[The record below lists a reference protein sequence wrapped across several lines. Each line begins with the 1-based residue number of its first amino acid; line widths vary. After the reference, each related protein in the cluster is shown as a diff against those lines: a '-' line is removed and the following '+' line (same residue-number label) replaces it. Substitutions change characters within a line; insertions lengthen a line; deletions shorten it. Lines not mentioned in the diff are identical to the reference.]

1 MTMKKL
7 KKDIKEVGKDI
18 KRLTHK
24 MTDPIITW
32 IWERCYIVKE
42 ICRSIYISCKNTKND
57 RTAPVD
63 IAKCVLKKDNVIE
76 VQFGRIGA

>member
-1 MTMKKL
+1 MMKKL

-18 KRLTHK
+18 KRLSHK

-42 ICRSIYISCKNTKND
+42 ICRRTYISCKNTIND

-63 IAKCVLKKDNVIE
+63 IAKCVLKKDNNVIE
-76 VQFGRIGA
+76 VEFGRIGA